1 MQNSVNATHARPPFW
16 RDERVL
22 AILSQVVVVAAV
34 VGLFW
39 FFYRNMVD
47 SLREQLGTVISF
59 DFLDNTAGFDIGESL
74 IQYDRSSTYA
84 RAFVVG
90 LLNTLQVSFFGIIL
104 ATALGTFF
112 GVMRLSSN
120 FLVSRIALVYIELF
134 RNIPLLVFLI
144 FLAQA
149 VFLKLPRVKQAIVL
163 FDPYFPIY
171 ISNRGIATPWGIPT
185 ETSAMFLVILLA
197 GLVLAALVTA
207 VLYRNG
213 KRTGRMPFLTL
224 WFVVTF
230 LAVQAIGWIFVQ
242 PLELSKPYLDGLNIQ
257 GGRVYSQQFMALV
270 VGLGVYTSAFIAEI
284 VRAGIQSVSKGQREA
299 STALGL
305 NGYQTLRL
313 IIFPQAMRV
322 IIPPLTSQYLNLI
335 KNTSLAIA
343 IGYPDLFAVA
353 GNTILNQTG
362 RAIEVFSL
370 IMLIYL
376 TFSLVTSLFMN
387 IYNRRM
393 RLIER

>member
-1 MQNSVNATHARPPFW
+1 MQNSVNATHTRPPFW

-22 AILSQVVVVAAV
+22 AVLSQVIVVAAV
-34 VGLFW
+34 IGLFW
-39 FFYRNMVD
+39 FFYRNMVS

-74 IQYDRSSTYA
+74 IPYDRSSTYA

-90 LLNTLQVSFFGIIL
+90 LLNTLQVAFFGILL
-104 ATALGTFF
+104 ATALGVLF
-112 GVMRLSSN
+112 GVMRLSKN

-149 VFLKLPRVKQAIVL
+149 VFLKLPRVKEAIVL
-163 FDPYFPIY
+163 FDPYFPVY
-171 ISNRGIATPWGIPT
+171 VSNRGISTPWGIPT
-185 ETSAMFLVILLA
+185 ETWTTFLMILMA
-197 GLVLAALVTA
+197 GFVLAIIVTA
-207 VLYRNG
+207 LLYRRG
-213 KRTGRMPFLTL
+213 KQTGRMPFLTL
-224 WFVVTF
+224 WFIVTF
-230 LAVQAIGWIFVQ
+230 LAVGALGWIFLQ
-242 PLELSKPYLDGLNIQ
+242 PLELSKPFLDGLNTE

-270 VGLGVYTSAFIAEI
+270 VGLGVYTSAFIAEV
-284 VRAGIQSVSKGQREA
+284 VRAGIQSVSPGQREA

-305 NGYQTLRL
+305 NGYQTLRM

-335 KNTSLAIA
+335 KNSSLAIA

-370 IMLIYL
+370 VMLIYL
-376 TFSLVTSLFMN
+376 SFSLLTSLIMN
-387 IYNRRM
+387 IYNRRV
-393 RLIER
+393 RLVER